1 VGIPAADRRERHDDA
16 RHLPARDARR
26 ASRRARAGIAGALA
40 AALLLPAAAAAQDP
54 PVPPPEPTPTPEPL
68 QGTLKLKAQKVLRD
82 GERRVALTRSHWRV
96 RGELRPF
103 VPGQTVVVRFFR
115 NGRRIHQQ
123 TEQLRS
129 IRGGTAGEFLTPFR
143 TAKAGRVVVS
153 AVHLATP
160 ELDTVR
166 SEKVRVN
173 VMKPTLGSGGIVMR
187 LFQKHLS
194 KLHYAVSRS
203 GIYDDSTA
211 RAVMAYRKV
220 GGMARTYSATESIV
234 RRVLAGKGAFKAKYP
249 GDGRHVEADLSR
261 QVLALINR
269 RGKVYRVYHTSTGAP
284 ATPTVIGRFRTYRK
298 SPGTNAKGM
307 VHSSYFI
314 RGYAIHGYASVPPY
328 NASHGCLRVP
338 IPNAL
343 SIYNWVRMGTVV
355 RVYP

>member
-1 VGIPAADRRERHDDA
+1 M
-16 RHLPARDARR
+16 
-26 ASRRARAGIAGALA
+26 
-40 AALLLPAAAAAQDP
+40 LPAAAAAQ
-54 PVPPPEPTPTPEPL
+54 VPPPPAPV
-68 QGTLKLKAQKVLRD
+68 QGTLTLKAQKVMRD
-82 GERRVALTRSHWRV
+82 GPRRVALTRMSWRV

-115 NGRRIHQQ
+115 NGRQVREQ

-129 IRGGTAGEFLTPFR
+129 VRGGAAGEFLTPFR
-143 TAKAGRVVVS
+143 SRSAGRVVVS

-173 VMKPTLGSGGIVMR
+173 VMRPVIGGAVTR
-187 LFQKHLS
+187 LLQKGLA
-194 KLHYAVSRS
+194 KMKYAVTRT
-203 GIYDDSTA
+203 GVYDDATA

-220 GGMARTYSATESIV
+220 NGMPRSYYASESIV
-234 RRVLAGKGAFKAKYP
+234 RRVLAGKGAFKPKYP

-261 QVLALINR
+261 QVLALVNP
-269 RGKVYRVYHTSTGAP
+269 RGRVHRVYHTSTGAP
-284 ATPTVIGRFRTYRK
+284 ATPTVIGRFRVYRK
-298 SPGTNAKGM
+298 SIGTNARGM

-314 RGYAIHGYASVPPY
+314 RGYAIHGYPSVPAY

-338 IPNAL
+338 IPNAW
-343 SIYNWVRMGTVV
+343 SIYEWVRMGTVV

>member
-1 VGIPAADRRERHDDA
+1 
-16 RHLPARDARR
+16 
-26 ASRRARAGIAGALA
+26 
-40 AALLLPAAAAAQDP
+40 
-54 PVPPPEPTPTPEPL
+54 
-68 QGTLKLKAQKVLRD
+68 VLRD
-82 GERRVALTRSHWRV
+82 GDRSVALTRTSWRV

-115 NGRRIHQQ
+115 NGRKIHQQ
-123 TEQLRS
+123 TEALVP

-143 TAKAGRVVVS
+143 TPKAGRVVVS

-160 ELDTVR
+160 ELDTAR

-173 VMKPTLGSGGIVMR
+173 VMKPVLGGTITR
-187 LFQKHLS
+187 LFQKNLA
-194 KLHYAVSRS
+194 KMHYAVSRN
-203 GIYDDSTA
+203 GVYDDATA

-220 GGMARTYSATESIV
+220 NGMARTYSVSDAIV
-234 RRVLAGKGAFKAKYP
+234 RRVLAGKGAFKAKYQ

-269 RGKVYRVYHTSTGAP
+269 RGRVYRVYHTSTGAP
-284 ATPTVIGRFRTYRK
+284 ATPTVIGRFSVYRK

-307 VHSSYFI
+307 VHSNYFI
-314 RGYAIHGYASVPPY
+314 RGYAIHGYPSVPAY

-338 IPNAL
+338 IPNAW
-343 SIYNWVRMGTVV
+343 SIYSWVRMGTVV

>member
-1 VGIPAADRRERHDDA
+1 VH
-16 RHLPARDARR
+16 
-26 ASRRARAGIAGALA
+26 
-40 AALLLPAAAAAQDP
+40 
-54 PVPPPEPTPTPEPL
+54 
-68 QGTLKLKAQKVLRD
+68 RD
-82 GERRVALTRSHWRV
+82 GERRVALTRESWRV

-103 VPGQTVVVRFFR
+103 VAGQTVVVRFFR
-115 NGRRIHQQ
+115 DGRRIHQQ
-123 TEQLRS
+123 TEQVQPMP
-129 IRGGTAGEFLTPFR
+129 GGRAGEFFTPFKSR
-143 TAKAGRVVVS
+143 KAGRVVVE

-160 ELDTVR
+160 ELDTAR

-173 VMKPTLGSGGIVMR
+173 VMKPTVGSGGAMVR
-187 LFQKHLS
+187 LFQKGLA

-203 GIYDDSTA
+203 GVYDDATA

-220 GGMARTYSATESIV
+220 NAMARSYSPSQSIV

-269 RGKVYRVYHTSTGAP
+269 RGKVHRVYHTSTGAP
-284 ATPTVIGRFRTYRK
+284 ATPTILGKFRTYRK

-307 VHSSYFI
+307 LHSSYFI

-338 IPNAL
+338 IPNAW
-343 SIYNWVRMGTVV
+343 SIYQWIRMGTIVHT
-355 RVYP
+355 YP